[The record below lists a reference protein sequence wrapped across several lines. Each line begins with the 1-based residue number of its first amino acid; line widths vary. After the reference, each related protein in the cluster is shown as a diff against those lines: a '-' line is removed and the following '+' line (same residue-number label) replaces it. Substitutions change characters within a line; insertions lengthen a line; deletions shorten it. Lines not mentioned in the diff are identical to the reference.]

1 MIRKFFLLL
10 PLLVLLAMSIWYI
23 TNYDKSFKRLWI
35 SADKEAQQLEAKG
48 DVEKAL
54 LLYENKLNV
63 GAIYYKRGDF
73 AKALEVYEETSTKEA
88 FFNRG
93 NALVMLGK
101 YKEAIENY
109 KLVLEIEPTNIK
121 AQDNMKIA
129 QLRQAELDK
138 FKGTSAGT
146 TNIGADKIVYD
157 NKSKKGD
164 NYKQEGKKRGGSQ
177 QWLDRLETS
186 PGNFLRAK
194 FSYQYYRQQKDKK

>member
-1 MIRKFFLLL
+1 MRKFFLFL
-10 PLLVLLAMSIWYI
+10 PLLVIIGFVVWYLSS
-23 TNYDKSFKRLWI
+23 YDKSFKRLWI
-35 SADKEAQQLEAKG
+35 SADKEAQQLEANG
-48 DVEKAL
+48 EVEKAL
-54 LLYENKLNV
+54 SLYENKLSK

-93 NALVMLGK
+93 NTQVMLGK
-101 YKEAIENY
+101 YKDAIENY
-109 KLVLEIEPTNIK
+109 TLVLEIEPNNIK
-121 AQDNMKIA
+121 AQENLKIA
-129 QLRQAELDK
+129 QFRQAQLDK

-164 NYKQEGKKRGGSQ
+164 NYQETGKKRGGSE

-186 PGNFLRAK
+186 PGSFLRAK
-194 FSYQYYRQQKDKK
+194 FSYQYYMQKMEKK

>member
-1 MIRKFFLLL
+1 MMRKFFMFL
-10 PLLVLLAMSIWYI
+10 PLFVLIGIGIWYVSD
-23 TNYDKSFKRLWI
+23 YDKSFKRLWI

-48 DVEKAL
+48 KVEKAL
-54 LLYENKLNV
+54 TLYENKLNV

-73 AKALEVYEETSTKEA
+73 VKALEVYEESSTKEA

-93 NALVMLGK
+93 NVFVMLGK
-101 YKEAIENY
+101 YNEAIDNY
-109 KLVLEIEPTNIK
+109 KLVLEIEPSNIK
-121 AQDNMKIA
+121 AQENMKIA

-138 FKGTSAGT
+138 FKGKSAGT

-157 NKSKKGD
+157 NKSNKGD
-164 NYKQEGKKRGGSQ
+164 AYKEEGKKKGGTQ

-194 FSYQYYRQQKDKK
+194 FSYQYYMQQKGKK

>member
-1 MIRKFFLLL
+1 MRKFFLFL
-10 PLLVLLAMSIWYI
+10 PLFVLIGIGIWYVS
-23 TNYDKSFKRLWI
+23 NYNKSFKRLWI
-35 SADKEAQQLEAKG
+35 SADKEAQQLEVKG
-48 DVEKAL
+48 DVKKAL
-54 LLYENKLNV
+54 ALYENKLNV

-73 AKALEVYEETSTKEA
+73 VKALEVYEETSTKEA

-121 AQDNMKIA
+121 AQENMKIA

-157 NKSKKGD
+157 NTSNKGD
-164 NYKQEGKKRGGSQ
+164 AYKEEGKKKGGSQ

-194 FSYQYYRQQKDKK
+194 FSYQYYMQQKEKR